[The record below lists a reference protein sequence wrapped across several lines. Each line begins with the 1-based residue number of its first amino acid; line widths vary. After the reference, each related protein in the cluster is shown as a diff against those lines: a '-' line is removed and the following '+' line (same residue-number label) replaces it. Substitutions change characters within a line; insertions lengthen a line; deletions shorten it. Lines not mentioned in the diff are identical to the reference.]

1 MILPQNFVDKSF
13 GKPQITMH
21 LPQDCLLCAA
31 NSADL
36 ICEDCANDLPRLP
49 DTRCPVCAIPTP
61 NGETCGRCLAKPPH
75 FDVTHALYPYEFPLD
90 KLVQS
95 FKYGHRLALANY
107 FGAQLASLAH
117 GTGADRIIPLPLHGE
132 RLRTRGFNQA
142 LELARPVA
150 KKLQRPLSASLCQRI
165 RNTPAQ
171 ADLPWKERRKNIRHA
186 FQCTADV
193 TGQTILLVDDVM
205 TTGSSL
211 DECARTLKLHGA
223 KAVIALVVA
232 RALQK

>member
-1 MILPQNFVDKSF
+1 MIAAWLDAIQDKLLP
-13 GKPQITMH
+13 PIC
-21 LPQDCLLCAA
+21 LPCGASGTDGRDLCAG
-31 NSADL
+31 
-36 ICEDCANDLPRLP
+36 CAVDLPRNALACPGCATPLATGQTGFCQNCRSQPFPFDSAFVPFRYQPPIDFLVRGLKFDGRLSHGRLLGELFADALAERGDPLP
-49 DTRCPVCAIPTP
+49 DRIVPV
-61 NGETCGRCLAKPPH
+61 
-75 FDVTHALYPYEFPLD
+75 
-90 KLVQS
+90 
-95 FKYGHRLALANY
+95 
-107 FGAQLASLAH
+107 
-117 GTGADRIIPLPLHGE
+117 PLHPR
-132 RLRTRGFNQA
+132 RLRERGFNQA

-232 RALQK
+232 RVLQK